1 MEILQNAQL
10 VVYATAEST
19 LMHLE
24 NLPNGDDSLFI
35 KVLLASEGLLKKF
48 PSIIPRPSK
57 IQMKMHSKYHLDCS
71 RVEIRRALNAF
82 DALGLFY
89 LFENN
94 IEISDEGKEIISLI
108 KRRAVSEQKFMT
120 TFAKAK
126 HQT

>member
-1 MEILQNAQL
+1 MEISQNTRL
-10 VVYATAEST
+10 GMYTTIEST
-19 LMHLE
+19 LDYLTE
-24 NLPNGDDSLFI
+24 LPNGDDSLFI
-35 KVLLASEGLLKKF
+35 KVLLASESLLKKF

-57 IQMKMHSKYHLDCS
+57 IQIKMHSKYHLDCS

-82 DALGLFY
+82 DTLGILYIFK
-89 LFENN
+89 NN